1 MSRWV
6 RVKKEGWVWQNPPPY
21 PFRHMLLKE
30 KKVMSGNARYLND
43 AG

>member
-1 MSRWV
+1 V
-6 RVKKEGWVWQNPPPY
+6 GEYKKGGTGVAKIPPPY